1 MSGLKRFFV
10 KEINGDVVELV
21 GDEYNHA
28 ANVLRL
34 KEGEQVVLSDNSG
47 YDYTAQIVS
56 VAKKQ
61 MTLSVIEKQKNDK
74 EAQTQV
80 TLLCGYLK
88 GDKTELVVQKA
99 TELGTAKI
107 IVFDSAF
114 SSAYVS
120 ENKMERLRR
129 VAEEAAKQCGR
140 ATYPSVEYMPFQ
152 QAILACKD
160 VKNKIFACEFET
172 ETSLSLSSLSGE
184 TAVCIGSEG
193 GFNEEERSF
202 AVAAG
207 FSSVSLGKRILRAE
221 TASIALLSVVFYALG
236 EWQR

>member
-10 KEINGDVVELV
+10 KEINGDIIELV
-21 GDEYNHA
+21 GDEFNHA

-47 YDYTAQIVS
+47 YDYTAEIRS

-61 MTLSVIEKQKNDK
+61 MTLCVIDKQKNDK
-74 EAQTQV
+74 EAKTRV
-80 TLLCGYLK
+80 TLICGFLK

-99 TELGTAKI
+99 TELGVANI

-120 ENKMERLRR
+120 DNKIERLRR

-140 ATYPSVEYMPFQ
+140 ATYPTVEYMPFQ

-160 VKNKIFACEFET
+160 IKNKIFACEFET
-172 ETSLSLSSLSGE
+172 ETSLTLSSLSGE

-193 GFNEEERSF
+193 GFNEEERAF
-202 AVAAG
+202 AVEAG
-207 FSSVSLGKRILRAE
+207 FASVSLGKRILRAE
-221 TASIALLSVVFYALG
+221 TASIALLSVVFYSLG